1 MRHLIFAVLAAACL
15 VPLTSC
21 LKESELETNEQKYKE
36 WKQENELFVQNASLE
51 RDENGNPFYTRVV
64 PKWAPQ
70 IFALMHWHNDRSLTA
85 DSLRPLSNSTV
96 NVIYSGE
103 LCDGTEFDNSYKMTV
118 NGDSI
123 FQTTPQSSIPGFWL
137 ALENMHVGD
146 SVTAVVPWQA
156 AYGYTGSSTIK
167 PFSTLVFHIKL
178 KSIVHYQ
185 TPK

>member
-1 MRHLIFAVLAAACL
+1 MRRIIYLLVGAATL
-15 VPLTSC
+15 LSLSSC
-21 LKESELETNEQKYKE
+21 LKESEEETNEEKYKQ
-36 WKQENELFVQNASLE
+36 WKLDNEAFIQNASLQ
-51 RDENGNPFYTRVV
+51 RDEQGEPFYTRAV
-64 PKWAPQ
+64 PVWAPQ
-70 IFALMHWHNDRSLTA
+70 IYALLRWHNDRSLTA

-103 LCDGTEFDNSYKMTV
+103 LYDGTEFDNSYSMTT

-123 FQTTPQSSIPGFWL
+123 YQTQPQTNIPGFWI

-156 AYGYTGSSTIK
+156 GYGYTGTSGIK

-185 TPK
+185 TPS